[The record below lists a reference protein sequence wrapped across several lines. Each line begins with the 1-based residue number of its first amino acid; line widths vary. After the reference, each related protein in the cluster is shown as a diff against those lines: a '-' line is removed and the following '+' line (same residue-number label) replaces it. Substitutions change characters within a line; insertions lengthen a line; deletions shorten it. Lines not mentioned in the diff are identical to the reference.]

1 MGRLA
6 GILRAVRRAFLAL
19 AAAVSLAVVALPAHA
34 VQPNEMLDDPVLE
47 KRARALS
54 AELRCVV
61 CQNQSIDDSNA
72 PLARDLRI
80 IVRERLTAGDTDS
93 QVIDFIVARYGNF
106 VLLRPPVQ
114 TNTIFLWFGPAVLL
128 VLAIVGFGALMRR
141 RSKADPTTPEALS
154 DQERARLNKILKQGT
169 SS

>member
-1 MGRLA
+1 MGRFA
-6 GILRAVRRAFLAL
+6 DFVHAAQRAFLAL
-19 AAAVSLAVVALPAHA
+19 AAAAFIAAAALPAQA
-34 VQPNEMLDDPVLE
+34 VQPNEMLDDPALE

-80 IVRERLTAGDTDS
+80 IVRERLTAGDTDA
-93 QVIDFIVARYGNF
+93 QVMDFIVARYGNF

-114 TNTIFLWFGPAVLL
+114 TNTIFLWFGPAALL
-128 VLAIVGFGALMRR
+128 VLALVGFGALMRR
-141 RSKADPTTPEALS
+141 RSKAAPTTPEALS

>member
-1 MGRLA
+1 MRRFAIPLGALR
-6 GILRAVRRAFLAL
+6 RAVAAFA
-19 AAAVSLAVVALPAHA
+19 AAAVLSLAVLPAHA
-34 VQPNEMLDDPVLE
+34 VLPDEMLKDPALE

-61 CQNQSIDDSNA
+61 CQNQSIDDSTA

-80 IVRERLTAGDTDS
+80 IVRERLTAGDSDS
-93 QVIDFIVARYGNF
+93 QVIDFVVARYGNF

-114 TNTIFLWFGPAVLL
+114 TNTFFLWFGPAMLL
-128 VLAIVGFGALMRR
+128 VLALVGFGALMRR
-141 RSKADPTTPEALS
+141 RSKAAPTAPEDLS
-154 DQERARLNKILKQGT
+154 KQERDRLNQILKQGT